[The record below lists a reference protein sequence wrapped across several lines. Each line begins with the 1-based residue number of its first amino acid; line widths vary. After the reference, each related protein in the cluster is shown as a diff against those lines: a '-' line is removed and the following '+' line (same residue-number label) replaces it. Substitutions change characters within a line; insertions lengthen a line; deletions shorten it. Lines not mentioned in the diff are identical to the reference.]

1 MKKLFFALISLL
13 LFASNVFADCEIL
26 LQKDAQTIELG
37 DTWSKDI
44 NEEGYTKVDFMIARS
59 KIWGISTGKVIVYIY
74 DNDGNKLATKE
85 IKNDD
90 IPLKDNY
97 SSYSIESS
105 GTSIRRI
112 SIEFP
117 WGGGGKKHVKEVYAK
132 KKPRLAI
139 PTAPINFVNGANE
152 QTINIDYSALT
163 SDLTAELETKD
174 EIITLGSPYGTST
187 SSVAIAYAG
196 CTNGTVGLKV
206 SYNPTNCNDYTNKII
221 FKQNGT
227 TVATINV
234 SSTYDRYVR
243 MNTNDINFT
252 DKKPGEESKN
262 VINIYYAY
270 QSEDVIATLE
280 NADSPFSLNTAIV
293 AKGDCSVGNTQ
304 LTLTYNPTDCNY
316 HTNRII
322 FTQGGKTIATIN
334 VGSTYNRYVNMKTDD
349 ISFLP
354 TMELGAQKTISVDVS
369 YAFISENL
377 TATLENADSPFSLST
392 PTAASAS
399 SVIVA
404 KNNCTAGSTTL
415 IITFD
420 PKTTGI
426 YSNVIKLSNGSS
438 INVSGECS
446 ATFDTD
452 AANFKVEKASY
463 TSIKLRWNAV
473 PGASGYRI
481 VNQTNGATYTVDAN
495 TTSLNATGL
504 KMDTNYSFVFYA
516 LFNDNITSLN
526 EATVSATTLKKEGV
540 VIEDCSKFYENYDA
554 KQLTVGV
561 VGYNKPMIYD
571 NISIT
576 GNLSSYKVRF
586 RAKMTYGSVVG
597 NPDLCM
603 YVKLAGK
610 DNYENVIYWEG
621 RAAGLDDTYREY
633 LVEIPQNTI
642 AIKFDCDENGAT
654 LTRYVD
660 DLYIFRENIL
670 EADKTELD
678 FGEVKP
684 NEYKDLSVNLTYS
697 NVAKLESMLDSEYF
711 TIQSFNETAA
721 CTDGMQEVVIRFQP
735 TACSPKYEESLTIF
749 NGQELAITLK
759 GKLKTNPGTVKEI
772 TWTGEVDTNWDNRAN
787 WIKADDNVLSVADV
801 LDEKLKVN
809 IPASLTRY
817 PIIPDVSTEKAFK
830 EDRDK
835 ACDCAQVNAGDNAT
849 ATMIADKIYMESGAS
864 LVGVETL
871 NQDVPRYSEVEMEF
885 TARRHDW
892 LLVGPVVMP
901 WDEANP
907 GETRNVESGDYFLY
921 DMPHVY
927 MHKAEAN
934 RINNEIEV
942 SWHNSFPSLEVKLN
956 SEEAFAIRVPDQY
969 GRNLDYLGI
978 MKLNKLPAEVYNS
991 LFLKEGD
998 TPYDGNAPHTYTF
1011 KGRFYNENSL
1021 PTYTLPGNKQPIILS
1036 NTYPANIDGQKLQT
1050 GLDRTIYY
1058 YDDENKSF
1066 KVLGTDNK
1074 SIMAQHSFVVVSG
1087 DDVETIEIK
1096 KEWFETSG
1104 TEYRNTSATIESF
1117 RVEIT
1122 NNTTSSASDI
1132 YVCYDE
1138 LKDEEANN
1146 VLDAPKI
1153 FNKMETSLA
1162 DLYIIGGSKK
1172 WSGLVVP
1179 TLTEPIA
1186 LGINVN
1192 SADQSFTFSLKK
1204 STLSADVILEDRF
1217 TNTKYNLSE
1226 GEICLVEGLQA
1237 GACEGRFYLLLAEQ
1251 EVEEDPEISTD
1262 VEENLKGGI
1271 DIYSQG
1277 NSVVV
1282 SSSSDIELMQ
1292 VVVSDIAG
1300 RSQVYNVS
1308 GQYTQLTLPV
1318 NNGVYTISVIGDKA
1332 TKVEKIK
1339 LN

>member
-1 MKKLFFALISLL
+1 MKKLFFALFLSFLAFTSAWGQCQETILESHTLASIGGKDTYQYNFDTGRTVKKLTLYLQRNSSLGVSTVEIKEIGTDKVL
-13 LFASNVFADCEIL
+13 YDNRPTSNKSGDY
-26 LQKDAQTIELG
+26 IELTISEKATG
-37 DTWSKDI
+37 IRFYNKMTCKANLWDV
-44 NEEGYTKVDFMIARS
+44 KVTYA
-59 KIWGISTGKVIVYIY
+59 
-74 DNDGNKLATKE
+74 
-85 IKNDD
+85 
-90 IPLKDNY
+90 
-97 SSYSIESS
+97 SSV
-105 GTSIRRI
+105 T
-112 SIEFP
+112 
-117 WGGGGKKHVKEVYAK
+117 
-132 KKPRLAI
+132 I
-139 PTAPINFVNGANE
+139 PTAPINFVNGENE
-152 QTINIDYSALT
+152 QTINIVYSALT
-163 SDLTAELETKD
+163 SNLTAHLEKAD
-174 EIITLGSPYGTST
+174 GILTLGTSYGTST
-187 SSVAIAYAG
+187 SSVNVANAG
-196 CTNGTVGLKV
+196 CSYGTVGLTV
-206 SYNPTNCNDYTNKII
+206 TQNSINCNDYTNKII

-234 SSTYDRYVR
+234 SSTYNRYVR

-252 DKKPGEESKN
+252 DIKPGEKSEK
-262 VINIYYAY
+262 VIGIDYAY

-280 NADSPFSLNTAIV
+280 NADSPFSLSTSIV
-293 AKGDCSVGNTQ
+293 AKGDCSVGNIP
-304 LTLTYNPTDCNY
+304 LTLTYNPTDCNN
-316 HTNRII
+316 HTNKII

-446 ATFDTD
+446 ATFDTE

-481 VNQTNGATYTVDAN
+481 VNQTNGTTYTVDAN

-504 KMDTNYSFVFYA
+504 KMDTNYSFIYYV

-576 GNLSSYKVRF
+576 GNLPSYKVRF

-642 AIKFDCDENGAT
+642 AIKFDCDNNGST
-654 LTRYVD
+654 LTRHVD

-684 NEYKDLSVNLTYS
+684 NEYKDLSVDLTYS
-697 NVAKLESMLDSEYF
+697 NVAKLEAMLDSEYF

-735 TACSPKYEESLTIF
+735 TACSLKYEESLTIF

-759 GKLKTNPGTVKEI
+759 GKLKTTPGTVSEI
-772 TWTGEVDTNWDNRAN
+772 TWTGAVDTNWDNRAN
-787 WIKADDNVLSVADV
+787 WKKADGNVLSVADV
-801 LDEKLKVN
+801 LDAKLKVT
-809 IPASLTRY
+809 IPAGLEKY
-817 PIIPDVSTEKAFK
+817 PVIPDVSTAKAFK

-849 ATMIADKIYMESGAS
+849 ATMIADKIYMENGAS

-892 LLVGPVVMP
+892 LLVGSVVKP

-907 GETRNVESGDYFLY
+907 GDTRNVESGDYFLY

-927 MHKAEAN
+927 MHKAEAYIKPN
-934 RINNEIEV
+934 DEIEV

-978 MKLNKLPAEVYNS
+978 MKLSKLPAEVYNS

-1011 KGRFYNENSL
+1011 KGRFYNDNSL
-1021 PTYTLPGNKQPIILS
+1021 PTYTLPGNNQPIILS

-1058 YDDENKSF
+1058 YDAENKSF
-1066 KVLGTDNK
+1066 KGLGPDNK

-1104 TEYRNTSATIESF
+1104 IEYRNTSATIESF

-1251 EVEEDPEISTD
+1251 EVEEDPEVSTD